1 MTNLTSFDSLLPEF
15 ESLPRWLLIPFVI
28 ISIIESIIGVIGNI
42 LVILILLFFGKSN
55 TLQALH
61 NCFII
66 NLALSDFVLC
76 LFTMPLNT
84 YRSLY
89 IYMAFPPAFCKL
101 ADSFPAINICVSSLT
116 IVTISIYRYLLV
128 YYPHKQSIGTFST
141 CIIMISIWL
150 LAICAA
156 SPLFIYSRSIPA
168 YDESLIDTLV
178 KDICTES
185 LDNSCETKYSIAYK
199 RLHVCHESW
208 PKQSELHLLYTIF
221 MLFLQFIL
229 PIFIICIT
237 YYQIMVKLRERFRF
251 RFLMKRH
258 NIASLRHEIRRQR
271 RNNVLLLLIVSLYA
285 ISWLPFNISYILFTY
300 ANRFHVAGDIHSLS
314 DQKSNELSKYFP
326 LRFLI
331 CMISAITNPFLYSY
345 FNETFKDGL
354 QKLFS
359 SCCPR
364 MNREINQIS
373 FDTTI
378 CSTNQINLDK
388 ISLHN
393 RQSNLLY
400 NQPLKIF
407 NGNLKHNSSV
417 SRLTNDQSTKLTIL
431 SSTNFP
437 TSISSAM

>member
-1 MTNLTSFDSLLPEF
+1 MPNLTSIDSLLPEF
-15 ESLPRWLLIPFVI
+15 ISLPRWLLIPFI
-28 ISIIESIIGVIGNI
+28 TISIIESIIGILGNI
-42 LVILILLFFGKSN
+42 LVIFILLFSGKSN
-55 TLQALH
+55 TLQASH

-89 IYMAFPPAFCKL
+89 TYMVFPPAFCKL

-128 YYPHKQSIGTFST
+128 YYPHKKSIGTFST
-141 CIIMISIWL
+141 CIIMFSIWL
-150 LAICAA
+150 LAIGAA

-178 KDICTES
+178 KDICSELLNS
-185 LDNSCETKYSIAYK
+185 SCETKYVQVYE

-208 PKQSELHLLYTIF
+208 PKNSQLHLLYTIF
-221 MLFLQFIL
+221 MFFLQFIL
-229 PIFIICIT
+229 PILIICIT

-300 ANRFHVAGDIHSLS
+300 ANRFHTS
-314 DQKSNELSKYFP
+314 DDVHFLANQKSNELSKYLP

-331 CMISAITNPFLYSY
+331 CMISAMTNPFLYSY

-359 SCCPR
+359 LCCPR
-364 MNREINQIS
+364 MNREIKKVP
-373 FDTTI
+373 FDRTL
-378 CSTNQINLDK
+378 CLTNKIELDK
-388 ISLHN
+388 NNLNN
-393 RQSNLLY
+393 RQSSSMY
-400 NQPLKIF
+400 NQSLKIF
-407 NGNLKHNSSV
+407 NENIKYNIPVSQLIDNSS
-417 SRLTNDQSTKLTIL
+417 T
-431 SSTNFP
+431 
-437 TSISSAM
+437 